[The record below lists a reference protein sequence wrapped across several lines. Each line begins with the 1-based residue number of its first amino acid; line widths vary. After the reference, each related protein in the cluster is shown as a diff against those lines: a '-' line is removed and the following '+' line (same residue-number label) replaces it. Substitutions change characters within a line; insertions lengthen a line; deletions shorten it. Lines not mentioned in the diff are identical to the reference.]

1 MWLDSFF
8 EDLGLVLYNRAK
20 ACKRREQ
27 STCHR
32 SHSAW
37 KDLSLFPQSSRHTV
51 QSCRRSLQILKVLTL
66 SHQLQDTNV
75 MGLSESLWILS
86 IYAVKVR
93 AVKTYSRHLFD
104 VRGFSVEVSV
114 VLLDMDVSAF
124 VCERK
129 SVHVPV
135 CVHMQWLTL
144 PSWCQIKVWKMVWST
159 KKKKKDTS
167 LPIWSIPCNYR
178 DLCHPTFQGEFVSKP
193 PVEIWSVF
201 YSSNIRRW
209 ESE

>member
-20 ACKRREQ
+20 TCKRREQ

-66 SHQLQDTNV
+66 SHQLQDTDV
-75 MGLSESLWILS
+75 ICLSESLWILS

-93 AVKTYSRHLFD
+93 AVKTYSRHIFD
-104 VRGFSVEVSV
+104 VHSFSIEVSV
-114 VLLDMDVSAF
+114 ALLDVDVSAL
-124 VCERK
+124 VCVRK
-129 SVHVPV
+129 SVHVPACTRAV
-135 CVHMQWLTL
+135 INTPFLMSDKSMKNCM
-144 PSWCQIKVWKMVWST
+144 KY
-159 KKKKKDTS
+159 KKKKGISLASCSFSYLIDTMQLQRFMS
-167 LPIWSIPCNYR
+167 PNIPGWVRLTATCGNMI
-178 DLCHPTFQGEFVSKP
+178 CF
-193 PVEIWSVF
+193 
-201 YSSNIRRW
+201 
-209 ESE
+209 